1 MTENRY
7 EVIPENKV
15 VELLQDMPQWSFA
28 KPNITAAYRFAS
40 FAQAAAFV
48 TQVFLLAEELDHHP
62 EFSFTHDTV
71 TFFICTHDVG
81 NAVTNI
87 DIETA
92 KRLDAI
98 AQSFRK

>member
-7 EVIPENKV
+7 EVIPEDKV
-15 VELLQDMPQWSFA
+15 MELLQDMPLWGFA
-28 KPNITAAYRFAS
+28 KPNITATYRFAS

-62 EFSFTHDTV
+62 EFSFAYDTV
-71 TFFICTHDVG
+71 TFSFCTHDIG

-92 KRLDAI
+92 RRLDII
-98 AQSFRK
+98 ARSFQR